1 MSGFKNRIPT
11 LEEHEEI
18 RQVQYEKVNEYEH
31 PEEEYYF
38 AFIDILGF
46 KKDFI
51 AERRSMCEQRPNRY
65 DDVFKYYFILM
76 EKAKFNQ
83 SKGNIYAGQTS
94 DSLYFYT
101 KRVDYLLQYIKIFQ
115 HFNNYAMSKNVFF
128 RGGIAKGILH
138 FKEEYQFYGDS
149 VIRAY
154 LLESVVAVNPT
165 VVLDKKTY
173 DELTELLAD
182 RKEDARPFLEE
193 EEKEDR
199 YYIKLFNFS
208 SDPDDLKSL
217 FIDGA
222 NLKQIDKSKIEK
234 NIRENKDNFE
244 YDPHNFKKYIFL
256 LNRFKEDTR
265 SEVGENG

>member
-18 RQVQYEKVNEYEH
+18 RQVQYEEVNKYEH

-46 KKDFI
+46 KKTFME
-51 AERRSMCEQRPNRY
+51 ERRFMCGQKQNRY
-65 DDVFKYYFILM
+65 DDVFKYYFTLM

-83 SKGNIYAGQTS
+83 SKDNIYAGQTS

-115 HFNNYAMSKNVFF
+115 HFNNYAMSKNMFF

-138 FKEEYQFYGDS
+138 FKKEYQFYGDS

-193 EEKEDR
+193 ENDR
-199 YYIKLFNFS
+199 YYIKLFNFF

-217 FIDGA
+217 FINGA
-222 NLKQIDKSKIEK
+222 NLKQIDKSEIEK
-234 NIRENKDNFE
+234 NIRENKDHFE
-244 YDPHNFKKYIFL
+244 YDPHNFSKYRFL
-256 LNRFKEDTR
+256 LKRFKEEDTR
-265 SEVGENG
+265 LEVGENG